1 MKTRIYQNGISIR
14 IRVAP
19 DATPQETCAAQ
30 ELGSYLERMT
40 STAFDAA
47 EADYDGPVIA
57 IGRAAE
63 RYGVSF
69 DGRDDDFLLKTVG
82 ENLCIAGGKRGVI
95 YGVYEVLER
104 LGCRFFTATCEKVPF
119 ADELVLEELDEAHSP
134 DFTYR
139 EHNYYEPRVYAKFAV
154 KSRLNGQQHPI
165 SEKYGGHIQY
175 SWFVH
180 SFENIVSPE
189 EYGEA
194 HPEYFAM
201 DKEGVRMLTPYK

>member
-1 MKTRIYQNGISIR
+1 MKTRIYQDGKSIR
-14 IRVAP
+14 IRVAS
-19 DATPQETCAAQ
+19 DATPQETYAAQ

-57 IGRAAE
+57 IGKAAE

-69 DGRDDDFLLKTVG
+69 DGKDDDFLLRSAG

-95 YGVYEVLER
+95 YGVYEILER

-119 ADELVLEELDEAHSP
+119 VDELALEELDEAHSP
-134 DFTYR
+134 DFIYR
-139 EHNYYEPRVYAKFAV
+139 EHNYYEPRVYTKFAV

-165 SEKYGGHIQY
+165 
-175 SWFVH
+175 
-180 SFENIVSPE
+180 
-189 EYGEA
+189 GE
-194 HPEYFAM
+194 
-201 DKEGVRMLTPYK
+201 